1 MFTNQVATGTE
12 IQASPEAVWEILTDF
27 ASYPVWNPATVRVV
41 GTPEPGKRLDVTFR
55 KKGDRTM
62 TLHPTVTVAEP
73 FSELR
78 WVGRLFVPGLF
89 DAEHTFLLEPLEDGR
104 VRFVQSET
112 FEGLL
117 VPFLRRM
124 IEVDTLASFE
134 EVGEALAGRAA
145 ELAKE
150 PVG

>member
-1 MFTNQVATGTE
+1 M
-12 IQASPEAVWEILTDF
+12 
-27 ASYPVWNPATVRVV
+27 RVV

-55 KKGDRTM
+55 KSGDRTM

-73 FSELR
+73 CRELR
-78 WVGRLFVPGLF
+78 WVRRLVVPGLF
-89 DAEHTFLLEPLEDGR
+89 DAEHSFRVEPLGDGR
-104 VRFVQSET
+104 VRLVQTES
-112 FEGLL
+112 FRRLL

-124 IEVDTLASFE
+124 IDVDTLASFE
-134 EVGEALAGRAA
+134 GVGEALAGRAA